1 MNLKF
6 GMKRE
11 VSSSAAVKDKY
22 MTKEPNP
29 ADSMNSGETVS
40 MSSDYYALPNSGSK
54 HSAKL
59 GLEPE
64 SPILISSKDHAP
76 PSPQKGDSSPATP
89 SRRTR
94 PIKSLTSKKSLRMT
108 PSMETGGTVS
118 MSSDSCVLP
127 HSGSEHSAKLGLEP
141 ESSPILISSKDHA
154 SPSRQ
159 KGDSS
164 PATPSRRTRLIQ
176 SLTPKMSHRMTPPR
190 SPFKSPLRSSI
201 KKQAQESTRSLTIS
215 PSPNKMITPENK
227 NLKGK
232 NRSSETP
239 PKKVL
244 TMEQKDHIRRQAA
257 HYAEEARILLDSVLP
272 RADGKPN
279 SDSSNQKTDASK
291 KSSKTV
297 DKREEAVIRAFQ
309 YATQSR
315 KLYKYS
321 IEPHVTESP
330 SIDESTTLSDEMGDD
345 DSSYGS
351 LSKKGTRAAEES
363 LSLMSTW
370 DEDDSLLAASTIM
383 SGSFDEPPAKRVQS
397 FANRAR
403 DYLDRILPDLDASDW
418 KEFDPTDWK
427 VSEKEDSLRPGL
439 GSWNNTFDDTIINS
453 VLDGDETIE
462 NTVEETMGEVS
473 VEDSPENLR
482 DRFSHSS
489 FLCGGSST
497 LDEIND
503 DSCQA
508 VPHIFSDITEDDSPF
523 GRTFSSDSDPVVESE
538 VGVEVDI
545 NDPEL
550 GIVKWR

>member
-1 MNLKF
+1 
-6 GMKRE
+6 
-11 VSSSAAVKDKY
+11 
-22 MTKEPNP
+22 
-29 ADSMNSGETVS
+29 
-40 MSSDYYALPNSGSK
+40 
-54 HSAKL
+54 
-59 GLEPE
+59 
-64 SPILISSKDHAP
+64 
-76 PSPQKGDSSPATP
+76 
-89 SRRTR
+89 
-94 PIKSLTSKKSLRMT
+94 
-108 PSMETGGTVS
+108 
-118 MSSDSCVLP
+118 
-127 HSGSEHSAKLGLEP
+127 
-141 ESSPILISSKDHA
+141 
-154 SPSRQ
+154 
-159 KGDSS
+159 
-164 PATPSRRTRLIQ
+164 
-176 SLTPKMSHRMTPPR
+176 MTPPR

-215 PSPNKMITPENK
+215 PSPNKTLTPENK

-232 NRSSETP
+232 NRSTETP

-257 HYAEEARILLDSVLP
+257 QYAEEARMLLDSVLP

-279 SDSSNQKTDASK
+279 SDSSNQITDVSK

-297 DKREEAVIRAFQ
+297 DKREEAVISRAFQ

-330 SIDESTTLSDEMGDD
+330 SIDESTTLSDDMRDD

-403 DYLDRILPDLDASDW
+403 AYLDVILPDLDASDW
-418 KEFDPTDWK
+418 KELDPTDWE
-427 VSEKEDSLRPGL
+427 VSENLRPGL

-462 NTVEETMGEVS
+462 NTVEETMGKVS
-473 VEDSPENLR
+473 VEDSPGVLR
-482 DRFSHSS
+482 DRFSHLS
-489 FLCGGSST
+489 FFCGGIST

-508 VPHIFSDITEDDSPF
+508 VPTMFSDITEDDSLF

-538 VGVEVDI
+538 IGVEVDI

-550 GIVKWR
+550 GIVG